1 MNFKGSKP
9 FPLYFAVM
17 VGIQQLKL
25 VQFRNYVQKQFEFT
39 HRIVGIVGSNGTGK
53 TNVLD
58 ALYYLSFTKS
68 YFNRPDAQNVHHAYE
83 GLRIEGLYKVNKTEV
98 PITCIIRETLKK
110 EFYFDEII
118 YTKLSQHLGKIP
130 CVMIAPDDVQIITGS
145 SDERRK
151 LMDSLLCQIYP
162 DYLKYLIQYNKILQ
176 QRNSLLKQAAEI
188 GSIDP
193 ILLETLNRQLIENGI
208 PIYTYRKQL
217 LDDLLPE
224 ILVLY
229 NHLAKNNDKIHIEYE
244 SKLHTNSFNDLLD
257 EAYAKDS
264 MLQRTTVGIHKDD
277 LIITIQ
283 GQPFK
288 QEASQGQRKSLLFA
302 IRLAEWDCIK
312 RHKGFSPILLMD
324 DIFEKLDEQRMI
336 QLLDWVSHSTDGQ
349 VFITD
354 THKDRMDNLLGKYLA
369 DYQLIQL

>member
-9 FPLYFAVM
+9 FPLYFALM

-68 YFNRPDAQNVHHAYE
+68 YFNRPDSQNVHHAYE
-83 GLRIEGLYKVNKTEV
+83 GLRIEGLYTINKTIV

-118 YTKLSQHLGKIP
+118 YNRLSQHLGKIP

-151 LMDSLLCQIYP
+151 LMDSLLCQIFP
-162 DYLKYLIQYNKILQ
+162 DYLKYLIQYNKLLQ
-176 QRNSLLKQAAEI
+176 QRNSLLKQAVEI

-193 ILLETLNRQLIENGI
+193 LLLETLNAQLVENGM
-208 PIYTYRKQL
+208 PIYSYRKQL

-229 NHLAKNNDKIHIEYE
+229 NHLAKNNDKIHIAYE
-244 SKLHTNSFNDLLD
+244 SKLHSHSFNDLLD
-257 EAYAKDS
+257 ESYSKDS
-264 MLQRTTVGIHKDD
+264 VLQRTTVGIHKDD

-302 IRLAEWDCIK
+302 IRLAEWECIK
-312 RHKGFSPILLMD
+312 KHKGFSPILLMD

-354 THKDRMDNLLGKYLA
+354 THKDRMDNLLGKYLVE
-369 DYQLIQL
+369 YQLIEL